1 MATLSLDR
9 DKLRHNH
16 AELRRRIPGGVR
28 WGIVT
33 KLLCGDERFLEEVL
47 ALGPDQVLDARLENL
62 ETIRALRPDV
72 ETGYIKPS
80 APDEAERVVRAADL
94 SFVSEPR
101 AMDALDAAAADLG
114 VRHRVVMM
122 VELGDLR
129 EGVTRERLV
138 EAAGAAL
145 RYEHLELVGLGTN
158 LNCLNGVLPSEDKLI
173 QLPLYREIIE
183 LRHDASLPLLSAG
196 TSVTLPLLF
205 AGGLPA
211 GINHF
216 RIGEALFFGRD
227 LLRGETFDGFAD
239 DVFRLEARVLEVAD
253 KPTEPSGELGEDP
266 FGGRRAPALPSG
278 TTARRAILDLGYLD
292 ADPRFLTPE
301 DDGVEIVDASS
312 DMLVVDVSGRAEA
325 TNVGDRLG
333 FGLRYMGALKLMNSP
348 YVDKRVVG
356 APAPI
361 RDRFPGERDAEAD
374 ARPPALAAD

>member
-16 AELRRRIPGGVR
+16 ALLERCIPAGVS
-28 WGIVT
+28 WGVVT

-47 ALGPDQVLDARLENL
+47 ALGPRQLLDARLENL

-80 APDEAERVVRAADL
+80 APEEAPRVVRAADL
-94 SFVSEPR
+94 SFVSEP
-101 AMDALDAAAADLG
+101 AALAALDAAAADLG
-114 VRHRVVMM
+114 VRHQVVLM

-129 EGVTRERLV
+129 EGVTRDALV
-138 EAAGAAL
+138 DAAGAAL
-145 RYEHLELVGLGTN
+145 RHEHLELVGLGTN

-183 LRHDASLPLLSAG
+183 LRHGVALPLLSAG

-205 AGGLPA
+205 AGGVPD

-266 FGGRRAPALPSG
+266 FGGRRRPALPSG
-278 TTARRAILDLGYLD
+278 DTARRAILDVGYLD
-292 ADPRFLTPE
+292 ADPRFLIPE
-301 DDGVEIVDASS
+301 EEGVEIVDASS
-312 DMLVVDVSGRAEA
+312 DMLVVDVSARRD
-325 TNVGDRLG
+325 TTRVGERLA
-333 FGLRYMGALKLMNSP
+333 FGMRYMGALKLMNSP
-348 YVDKRVVG
+348 YVEKRVIG
-356 APAPI
+356 RPAAI
-361 RDRFPGERDAEAD
+361 RDVPPRGHDRPAE
-374 ARPPALAAD
+374 PALAAD